1 MAHEDAISVYDF
13 GSLLRAKLK
22 SVSNVEVRGIISET
36 YTSSRGHTYIT
47 VKDADG
53 TACLECV
60 AYNKS
65 FEAGLHQEVVVRVG
79 RADFYAPRGRLQ
91 AVIHS
96 VECVGGG
103 VSAREVVLAH
113 LLSENIRQQA
123 APPPFPL
130 RHVCIVTSINSAA
143 YHDMKQSINER
154 WNGLRVTVVNSSV
167 QGEAAPEELET
178 ALRCADEIG
187 CDVIVI
193 GRGGGGKNDLAAFDT
208 ERVARAV
215 ASCKTPVVSA
225 VGHESDWSVCDS
237 IAGFRAKT
245 PTAAIELIL
254 PRRLHDIEAQLEEKR
269 SALVKALGAVLEKF
283 KSNHET
289 QTRLV
294 QFAKERH
301 TTPSRC
307 NAMRAKLDSSMSSRL
322 AHMHH
327 KVKDMR
333 AILCTSKEK
342 FLSRRSISYSH
353 SNSKLLSTMS
363 ACLIRHA
370 HQLDSARRALD
381 SSSRF
386 APLPQGLAL
395 VQKRGIVVS
404 AEDLVE
410 QDQIKVR
417 WRDGWVTATVNK
429 CQKVR

>member
-1 MAHEDAISVYDF
+1 MSTH
-13 GSLLRAKLK
+13 RAGGCRR
-22 SVSNVEVRGIISET
+22 S
-36 YTSSRGHTYIT
+36 YI
-47 VKDADG
+47 ALS
-53 TACLECV
+53 A
-60 AYNKS
+60 S
-65 FEAGLHQEVVVRVG
+65 
-79 RADFYAPRGRLQ
+79 
-91 AVIHS
+91 
-96 VECVGGG
+96 GG
-103 VSAREVVLAH
+103 VSAREVVLSS

-123 APPPFPL
+123 APPPFPV

-178 ALRCADEIG
+178 ALRCADDIG

-353 SNSKLLSTMS
+353 SDSKLLSTMS